1 MTFYPKVWCTILRAN
16 YFLFSEESS
25 SKSGPVHDSPVRT
38 LAAKKYFDEPLD
50 ISIQRKATE
59 QQEDEALAKTKRSPV
74 IERYSPYTRP
84 VTLPTVQEGPINLQV
99 PRKPWYNGPSQHGLK
114 VQDEPMDFSKKKMER
129 LISVNTFK
137 RQYQFQRNLLVIL
150 LQNINRDPAHGK
162 NIVKYLKTSCEKVK
176 SRGCSGGK
184 NGTPNQAGSGGQSG
198 QQAGGGGGGVGGG
211 YGGSN
216 GASHSGNSTGG
227 SPHSSRS
234 SSTDEGN
241 NLFDVSE
248 TDFDNIDFDFNE
260 STTRKW
266 ITDNSDLSPLKV
278 LDHISFK
285 PDPAPDQH
293 HQDHPKPPDLSTLDR
308 DTASILQLAVPVPD
322 PSNSFLDIGTD
333 FGPVSFYEDD
343 PFNLEQLV
351 PSTFNLNNTSN
362 NMTHAVAS
370 SSSSAHQPLYPIH
383 HQNNNTHQQQTPTIL
398 NLNSSNVILQ
408 QHNSIRQP
416 PPPPQ
421 PQQQQP
427 AKLTHLEMTSPINF
441 TSFLP
446 DSSVSPVTRH
456 AVGNHNNIKYA
467 VKTEPQP
474 PPPQQQ
480 QHFYPQPQIKEEIPM
495 GYHGEQS
502 FPNPA
507 SPPTPGAG
515 GGKMRTSPQRKKSTS
530 SSNDEEDLMNV
541 PSLQMRIQILQ
552 QRVSVSE

>member
-1 MTFYPKVWCTILRAN
+1 MHSSML
-16 YFLFSEESS
+16 YFKDFNIFFSVSEDQPPQIVKAPLVE
-25 SKSGPVHDSPVRT
+25 SPVRT

-50 ISIQRKATE
+50 ISIQRKAIENTD
-59 QQEDEALAKTKRSPV
+59 DEPRAPH
-74 IERYSPYTRP
+74 ERYHPYSRP
-84 VTLPTVQEGPINLQV
+84 QEGPINLQV
-99 PRKPWYNGPSQHGLK
+99 QRKLNYTDHQSHVSK
-114 VQDEPMDFSKKKMER
+114 VQDQPVDFSKKRAEPR
-129 LISVNTFK
+129 LISVDTFK
-137 RQYQFQRNLLVIL
+137 RHYQFQRNLLVIL
-150 LQNINRDPAHGK
+150 LQNINRNPAHGK

-184 NGTPNQAGSGGQSG
+184 NGTPNQGGGHGQSG
-198 QQAGGGGGGVGGG
+198 NQAGGGGGSGGG
-211 YGGSN
+211 YNSSGPSN
-216 GASHSGNSTGG
+216 NSSNSTGG

-260 STTRKW
+260 SATRKW

-293 HQDHPKPPDLSTLDR
+293 HQDQPKPPDLSTLDR

-322 PSNSFLDIGTD
+322 PSSTFLDIGTD

-351 PSTFNLNNTSN
+351 PSTFNLNNVNNMNNSN
-362 NMTHAVAS
+362 N
-370 SSSSAHQPLYPIH
+370 SSSAHHQPLYPVH
-383 HQNNNTHQQQTPTIL
+383 HQNNNSHHQQQQHQPTIL
-398 NLNSSNVILQ
+398 NLNNSSNVILQ
-408 QHNSIRQP
+408 QHNNSRHQA
-416 PPPPQ
+416 PQ
-421 PQQQQP
+421 HHSQHQQQ
-427 AKLTHLEMTSPINF
+427 AKLTQLEMTSPINF

-446 DSSVSPVTRH
+446 DNNINNITRH
-456 AVGNHNNIKYA
+456 AVDNQNQNQMKYA
-467 VKTEPQP
+467 VKTEPP

-480 QHFYPQPQIKEEIPM
+480 QHCCYPQIKEEVPM
-495 GYHGEQS
+495 GYHGDGVYPS
-502 FPNPA
+502 PA
-507 SPPTPGAG
+507 SPSPQQSGA

-530 SSNDEEDLMNV
+530 SSNDEEDLLNV

-552 QRVSVSE
+552 QRVRKFV